1 MIETGESHNELAPLN
16 LLCGLQDPD
25 VPTEVIPLAIMVSA
39 GLLMGLA
46 TLYTT
51 ATSPHVAWTRD
62 GENAYQVFEILGVKF
77 SCMKCPLNSLRGGNS
92 LR

>member
-1 MIETGESHNELAPLN
+1 MIETAESRNEPALFN
-16 LLCGLQDPD
+16 LPCELQHPD
-25 VPTEVIPLAIMVSA
+25 VPTEIIPLAIMVSA

-62 GENAYQVFEILGVKF
+62 GENAYQVFEILA
-77 SCMKCPLNSLRGGNS
+77 
-92 LR
+92 